1 MNKLAVNFA
10 GVDFKNPVIPASGT
24 FGYGKEYEEFFDR
37 KAPYGKSSPK
47 NRRNTVGYAQQC
59 WTSEPRR

>member
-24 FGYGKEYEEFFDR
+24 FGYGKEYEEFYINEDDFYDLIF
-37 KAPYGKSSPK
+37 KVFY
-47 NRRNTVGYAQQC
+47 NEV
-59 WTSEPRR
+59 E